1 MTRMLR
7 LSALVLAFV
16 LTTSLA
22 GQDMRDV
29 SIKSIRITDSVY
41 MLTGRGGNI
50 GLSVGEDGVFLIDDQ
65 FAPLTDKILAAVAE
79 LTDDPIQFVVNTHWH
94 PDHTGGNENLGE
106 AGVIIVAHEN
116 VRKRMSTEQFIAAFN
131 NRSPPS
137 PPEALPV
144 ITFTDSIT
152 LHYNGDELRVAHMEP
167 AHTDGDSVIF
177 FRKANVVHMGDTY
190 FNGMYPFIDVSSGG
204 SIDGMIEAARRVL
217 GQVNDQTK
225 IIPGHGALSDTRG
238 LLAYVEMLETVR
250 GRVQKLVDEGKSR
263 EDVVAARPTRDFD
276 AQWGGGFLEPDKW
289 VGIIY
294 DGTVK

>member
-7 LSALVLAFV
+7 LPALVLAFV

-29 SIKSIRITDSVY
+29 SINSIRITDSVY

-106 AGVIIVAHEN
+106 AGAIIVAHEN

-137 PPEALPV
+137 PAEALPV
-144 ITFTDSIT
+144 ITFNDSIT
-152 LHYNGDELRVAHMEP
+152 FHYNGDELRVAHMES

-190 FNGMYPFIDVSSGG
+190 FNGMYPFIDVGSGG

-238 LLAYVEMLETVR
+238 LLAYVEMLEIVR
-250 GRVQKLVDEGKSR
+250 GRVQKLVDEGNSR

-289 VGIIY
+289 VGIVY

>member
-7 LSALVLAFV
+7 LPALVLAFV
-16 LTTSLA
+16 LTTTLA

-41 MLTGRGGNI
+41 MLTGSGGNI
-50 GLSVGEDGVFLIDDQ
+50 RLSVGEDGVFLIDDQ

-137 PPEALPV
+137 PAEALPV

-152 LHYNGDELRVAHMEP
+152 FHYNGDELRVAHMEP

-204 SIDGMIEAARRVL
+204 SIDGMIKAARRVL

-225 IIPGHGALSDTRG
+225 IIPGHGALSDVRG
-238 LLAYVEMLETVR
+238 LRAYVEMLETVR
-250 GRVQKLVDEGKSR
+250 GRVQKLVDEGNSR
-263 EDVVAARPTRDFD
+263 EDVVAARPTRDFE
-276 AQWGGGFLEPDKW
+276 ARWGGGFLEPDKW
-289 VGIIY
+289 VGILY

>member
-106 AGVIIVAHEN
+106 AGAIIVAHEN

-137 PPEALPV
+137 PAEALPV

-152 LHYNGDELRVAHMEP
+152 LHYNGDELRVVHMEP

-190 FNGMYPFIDVSSGG
+190 FNGMYPFIDVGSGG

-217 GQVNDQTK
+217 GQVNDRTK
-225 IIPGHGALSDTRG
+225 IIPGHGALSDARG

-289 VGIIY
+289 VGIVY

>member
-22 GQDMRDV
+22 GQNMRDV

-106 AGVIIVAHEN
+106 AGAIIVAHEN

-137 PPEALPV
+137 PAEALPV

-152 LHYNGDELRVAHMEP
+152 FHYNGDELRVAHMEP

-190 FNGMYPFIDVSSGG
+190 FNGMYPFIDVGSGG

-217 GQVNDQTK
+217 GQVNDRTK
-225 IIPGHGALSDTRG
+225 IIPGHGALSDTPG

-250 GRVQKLVDEGKSR
+250 GLVQKLVDEGNSR
-263 EDVVAARPTRDFD
+263 ENVVAARPTRDFD
-276 AQWGGGFLEPDKW
+276 TQWGGGFLEPDKW
-289 VGIIY
+289 VGIVY

>member
-106 AGVIIVAHEN
+106 AGAIIVAHEN

-137 PPEALPV
+137 PAEALPV

-289 VGIIY
+289 VGIVY

>member
-16 LTTSLA
+16 LTTTLA
-22 GQDMRDV
+22 GQDMRDI

-106 AGVIIVAHEN
+106 AGAIIVAHEN

-137 PPEALPV
+137 PAEALPV

-152 LHYNGDELRVAHMEP
+152 FHYNGDELRVAHMEP

-190 FNGMYPFIDVSSGG
+190 FNGMYPFIDVGSGG
-204 SIDGMIEAARRVL
+204 SIDGMIKAARRVL
-217 GQVNDQTK
+217 GQVNDRTK
-225 IIPGHGALSDTRG
+225 IIPGHGALSDAGG

-289 VGIIY
+289 VGIVY

>member
-1 MTRMLR
+1 MLR

-16 LTTSLA
+16 LTTTLA

-29 SIKSIRITDSVY
+29 SIKSIRITDSAY
-41 MLTGRGGNI
+41 MLTGSGGNI

-65 FAPLTDKILAAVAE
+65 FAPLTDKILAAVAK
-79 LTDDPIQFVVNTHWH
+79 LTDDLIQFVVNTHWH

-106 AGVIIVAHEN
+106 AGAIIVAHEN

-137 PPEALPV
+137 PAEALPV

-152 LHYNGDELRVAHMEP
+152 FHYNGDELRVAHMEP

-204 SIDGMIEAARRVL
+204 SIDGMIKAARRVL

-225 IIPGHGALSDTRG
+225 IIPGHGALSDVRG
-238 LLAYVEMLETVR
+238 LRAYVEMLETVG
-250 GRVQKLVDEGKSR
+250 GRVQKLVDEGNSR

-276 AQWGGGFLEPDKW
+276 ARWGGGFLKPDKW
-289 VGIIY
+289 VGILY

>member
-106 AGVIIVAHEN
+106 AGAIIVAHEN

-137 PPEALPV
+137 PAEALPV

-152 LHYNGDELRVAHMEP
+152 FHYNGDELRVAHMEP

-190 FNGMYPFIDVSSGG
+190 FNGMYPFIDVGSGG
-204 SIDGMIEAARRVL
+204 SIDGMVKAARRVL
-217 GQVNDQTK
+217 GQVNDRTK
-225 IIPGHGALSDTRG
+225 IIPGHGALSDVRG
-238 LLAYVEMLETVR
+238 LRAFVEMLETVR
-250 GRVQKLVDEGKSR
+250 GRVQKLVDKGNSR

-289 VGIIY
+289 VGIVY

>member
-106 AGVIIVAHEN
+106 AGAIIVAHEN

-137 PPEALPV
+137 PAEALPV

-152 LHYNGDELRVAHMEP
+152 LHYNGDELRVVHMEP

-190 FNGMYPFIDVSSGG
+190 FNGMYPFIDIGSGG

-217 GQVNDQTK
+217 GQVNDRTK
-225 IIPGHGALSDTRG
+225 IIPGHGALSDVRG
-238 LLAYVEMLETVR
+238 LRAFVEMLETVR

-289 VGIIY
+289 VGIVY